1 MDDLSFVMAYL
12 DWILLI
18 VGVGVALWL
27 LWVKEW

>member
-1 MDDLSFVMAYL
+1 MDDLSFVIAYL

-18 VGVGVALWL
+18 VGVSVALWL

>member
-12 DWILLI
+12 DWILLV
-18 VGVGVALWL
+18 VGVGVSLWL

>member
-27 LWVKEW
+27 LWVKKW